1 MVSGRGKGLENGRS
15 VVTVNFCSVLSKK
28 IVTFEFYYAKCTFF
42 RLSRES
48 EALKMA
54 YEREARLV

>member
-28 IVTFEFYYAKCTFF
+28 IVTLDSTTQSALF
-42 RLSRES
+42 RVGES

-54 YEREARLV
+54 YEREARVV

>member
-1 MVSGRGKGLENGRS
+1 MDVEKACKMVGVLI
-15 VVTVNFCSVLSKK
+15 VNFCSVLSKK
-28 IVTFEFYYAKCTFF
+28 IVTLESTTQSALF
-42 RLSRES
+42 RVGES